1 MYIYVKEMLEKIER
15 QNDVKIEAIHRKLD
29 IKEEIESKEQD
40 PERNDQRDLSGM
52 EIMFLTIG
60 VRFIVQTLDLAYA
73 PTSNKSTRAKIFIPM
88 AIAEALF
95 GFICLV
101 VSIMIKIR
109 ANSKKWADYVFD
121 LAIVLDVFCV
131 LFHAAELVPLHFLPL
146 TYVADIVV
154 IVIVVCVYIYIYVY
168 VCICICICH
177 IHIHIHVH
185 ICKRDVRKN

>member
-1 MYIYVKEMLEKIER
+1 M
-15 QNDVKIEAIHRKLD
+15 
-29 IKEEIESKEQD
+29 
-40 PERNDQRDLSGM
+40 G
-52 EIMFLTIG
+52 
-60 VRFIVQTLDLAYA
+60 LAYA

-146 TYVADIVV
+146 TYVADVV
-154 IVIVVCVYIYIYVY
+154 VTYICIHIYICMYTYIFIHIHAYIYMYTYVYVYIYIYA
-168 VCICICICH
+168 CICILIYTYICNYNICNIYQRQKMKWYKFCYLKKDGQIKH
-177 IHIHIHVH
+177 I
-185 ICKRDVRKN
+185 ICPFFAICPYLNRDGNN

>member
-1 MYIYVKEMLEKIER
+1 
-15 QNDVKIEAIHRKLD
+15 
-29 IKEEIESKEQD
+29 
-40 PERNDQRDLSGM
+40 
-52 EIMFLTIG
+52 
-60 VRFIVQTLDLAYA
+60 
-73 PTSNKSTRAKIFIPM
+73 M

-146 TYVADIVV
+146 TYVADVV
-154 IVIVVCVYIYIYVY
+154 VTYICIHIYIYVCINIYLYIYMHIYICIHMYMYTYIYICMYMYTYIYIYM
-168 VCICICICH
+168 
-177 IHIHIHVH
+177 
-185 ICKRDVRKN
+185 

>member
-1 MYIYVKEMLEKIER
+1 M
-15 QNDVKIEAIHRKLD
+15 
-29 IKEEIESKEQD
+29 
-40 PERNDQRDLSGM
+40 G
-52 EIMFLTIG
+52 
-60 VRFIVQTLDLAYA
+60 LAYA

-146 TYVADIVV
+146 TYVADVV
-154 IVIVVCVYIYIYVY
+154 VTYICIHIYIYVY
-168 VCICICICH
+168 ICICIH
-177 IHIHIHVH
+177 IYIYACICILIYTYICNYNICNIYQRQKMKWYKFCYLKKDGQIKHI
-185 ICKRDVRKN
+185 ICPFFAICPYLNHDGNNWVDKPKQCYCYNHA

>member
-1 MYIYVKEMLEKIER
+1 
-15 QNDVKIEAIHRKLD
+15 
-29 IKEEIESKEQD
+29 
-40 PERNDQRDLSGM
+40 
-52 EIMFLTIG
+52 
-60 VRFIVQTLDLAYA
+60 
-73 PTSNKSTRAKIFIPM
+73 M

-146 TYVADIVV
+146 TYVADVV
-154 IVIVVCVYIYIYVY
+154 VTYICIHIYIYIYVCIHIY
-168 VCICICICH
+168 LYIYMHIYICIHMYMYTYIYIYICMYMYTY
-177 IHIHIHVH
+177 IYIYM
-185 ICKRDVRKN
+185 

>member
-1 MYIYVKEMLEKIER
+1 
-15 QNDVKIEAIHRKLD
+15 
-29 IKEEIESKEQD
+29 
-40 PERNDQRDLSGM
+40 
-52 EIMFLTIG
+52 
-60 VRFIVQTLDLAYA
+60 
-73 PTSNKSTRAKIFIPM
+73 M

-146 TYVADIVV
+146 TYVADVV
-154 IVIVVCVYIYIYVY
+154 VTYICIHIYIYMYVYIYIYTYTCIYIYMYTYVY
-168 VCICICICH
+168 VYIYIYICMYMYTYIYIYM
-177 IHIHIHVH
+177 
-185 ICKRDVRKN
+185 

>member
-1 MYIYVKEMLEKIER
+1 
-15 QNDVKIEAIHRKLD
+15 
-29 IKEEIESKEQD
+29 
-40 PERNDQRDLSGM
+40 
-52 EIMFLTIG
+52 
-60 VRFIVQTLDLAYA
+60 
-73 PTSNKSTRAKIFIPM
+73 M

-146 TYVADIVV
+146 TYVADVV
-154 IVIVVCVYIYIYVY
+154 VTYICIHIYIYA
-168 VCICICICH
+168 CICILIYTYICNYNICNIYQRQKMKWYKFCYLKKDGQIKH
-177 IHIHIHVH
+177 I
-185 ICKRDVRKN
+185 ICPFFAICPYLNRDGNN

>member
-1 MYIYVKEMLEKIER
+1 
-15 QNDVKIEAIHRKLD
+15 
-29 IKEEIESKEQD
+29 
-40 PERNDQRDLSGM
+40 
-52 EIMFLTIG
+52 
-60 VRFIVQTLDLAYA
+60 
-73 PTSNKSTRAKIFIPM
+73 M

-146 TYVADIVV
+146 TYVADVV
-154 IVIVVCVYIYIYVY
+154 VTYICIHIYICMYTYIFIHIHAYIYICIHMYMYTYIYMHVYVY
-168 VCICICICH
+168 LY
-177 IHIHIHVH
+177 IHIYVTTTSATYI
-185 ICKRDVRKN
+185 KGKK